1 MTFCVADSKIDEL
14 VKVNKTQKQLL
25 YFLLK
30 SKTKFNLDKCIKAL
44 QISSRTFYRN
54 AEILLSKNLII
65 KKANDDKIYHNE
77 SDVIYQLEPNFE
89 KDLKGL
95 FDTKQVTKCHKQTDK
110 MAHDECQ
117 NGTNPTYIYKRSN
130 RVRVENL
137 KPQTPYEGAS
147 VVCDEISLKTQT
159 KQNHKDE
166 IKFQI
171 KSKAQ
176 RIATEL
182 NNTSDEFI
190 SKLDEF
196 LNNRNKKHKITEA
209 YISDLINELKQIPS
223 PLTAINKC
231 LAKGWI
237 TCESHY
243 FQTSTSNKPNSNY
256 KYLAPELQ
264 RKVDSNEMTE
274 REAHAEQNYA
284 MEKARW
290 LELFGKNTGVAEAV
304 KNEIKKGAQN
314 EKRITNETIISI

>member
-1 MTFCVADSKIDEL
+1 MTFCVADSKIDDL

-54 AEILLSKNLII
+54 AEVLLNKNLII
-65 KKANDDKIYHNE
+65 KKSNDDKLYHNE

-89 KDLKGL
+89 NDLRGL
-95 FDTKQVTKCHKQTDK
+95 FGTKQVTKCHKQTDK
-110 MAHDECQ
+110 MAQAKCQ
-117 NGTNPTYIYKRSN
+117 NDTSPTYIYKSKS
-130 RVRVENL
+130 RVRDEFI
-137 KPQTPYEGAS
+137 KPQTPLQGAC
-147 VVCDEISLKTQT
+147 VVGDEISLKTQT

-166 IKFQI
+166 I

-196 LNNRNKKHKITEA
+196 LNNRNKKHKITDA
-209 YISDLINELKQIPS
+209 FISDLINELKQIPS
-223 PLTAINKC
+223 PLIAINKC

-264 RKVDSNEMTE
+264 RKVDNNEMTE

-284 MEKARW
+284 KQKAMW
-290 LELFGKNTGVAEAV
+290 LDLFGKTKGALDAV
-304 KNEIKKGAQN
+304 KNEIKKGAEY
-314 EKRITNETIISI
+314 EKRATHSTIISV